1 MVEKQPEKIKGA
13 LSKIVYKNP
22 DNDYFIGRLITEED
36 HRQITVVGYGLNIN
50 PGEMITATGCW
61 VNNKKYGLQFEIEC
75 IEVAVPAT
83 EEGIKKYLGSGL
95 IRGIGPVIA
104 SRIVKTF
111 GLDTLNI
118 MDSHPGRLNE
128 VEGLGKKRI
137 NLIKLEWKKQRDIRD
152 IMIFMQ
158 SCGISTNYSIKI
170 YNSYGNN
177 STNIL
182 KTNPYR
188 LIEDVAGIGFKTA
201 DSIAFKMGIE
211 KDSFFR
217 IKSGILYLLNEVT
230 DSGNCYYPLE
240 DFYRSAMELLECGE
254 PVIIKAVKELH
265 DEGKIVTSDNGN
277 GRIYLKQIYED
288 EQYVASALAGIR
300 DTKKFFDY
308 NPETNLQ
315 SESQIDKSFQQ
326 VNTDLIQKEIL
337 RISVEKNIELDEIQ
351 TEAVIKAIYEKV
363 LVITGSPGTG
373 KSTILDI
380 ITSYYDSHSC
390 KVMIC
395 APTGRAAKRL
405 TEATGKEAS
414 TIHRLLKYQPKI
426 NRFLKD
432 ENNPLDSDLVVVD
445 EASMIDIR
453 LFKALIKSLKK
464 TTTLIL
470 VGDVD
475 QLPAVGPGNVL
486 SDIIAS
492 GVFTVVKL
500 ERIYRQGGKSRII
513 YNAHRIRDGLFPVIA
528 RNQDTD
534 DFFFIDRIEPDEV
547 VELILHL
554 LIKRIPS
561 SFDYDPLK
569 DIQVIVPTNRGVV
582 GVNNLN
588 LKIQEQLNKN
598 NTRVFGE
605 VTGFK
610 LKDRVIQLKNNYEK
624 EVYNGDIGFISETDN
639 EMKTITVD
647 YDSRQVQY
655 DFYDL
660 DQLSLSYAISI
671 HKSQGSEFKCVIIPI
686 LTSHYMLLQRNLL
699 YTAITRARE
708 LAILIGSKKAIGIAV
723 NKNIV
728 EQRFTSLKE
737 LLKKF

>member
-1 MVEKQPEKIKGA
+1 M
-13 LSKIVYKNP
+13 
-22 DNDYFIGRLITEED
+22 
-36 HRQITVVGYGLNIN
+36 
-50 PGEMITATGCW
+50 
-61 VNNKKYGLQFEIEC
+61 
-75 IEVAVPAT
+75 
-83 EEGIKKYLGSGL
+83 
-95 IRGIGPVIA
+95 
-104 SRIVKTF
+104 
-111 GLDTLNI
+111 
-118 MDSHPGRLNE
+118 
-128 VEGLGKKRI
+128 
-137 NLIKLEWKKQRDIRD
+137 
-152 IMIFMQ
+152 
-158 SCGISTNYSIKI
+158 
-170 YNSYGNN
+170 
-177 STNIL
+177 
-182 KTNPYR
+182 
-188 LIEDVAGIGFKTA
+188 
-201 DSIAFKMGIE
+201 
-211 KDSFFR
+211 
-217 IKSGILYLLNEVT
+217 
-230 DSGNCYYPLE
+230 
-240 DFYRSAMELLECGE
+240 
-254 PVIIKAVKELH
+254 
-265 DEGKIVTSDNGN
+265 
-277 GRIYLKQIYED
+277 
-288 EQYVASALAGIR
+288 
-300 DTKKFFDY
+300 
-308 NPETNLQ
+308 
-315 SESQIDKSFQQ
+315 
-326 VNTDLIQKEIL
+326 
-337 RISVEKNIELDEIQ
+337 
-351 TEAVIKAIYEKV
+351 
-363 LVITGSPGTG
+363 
-373 KSTILDI
+373 
-380 ITSYYDSHSC
+380 
-390 KVMIC
+390 
-395 APTGRAAKRL
+395 
-405 TEATGKEAS
+405 
-414 TIHRLLKYQPKI
+414 
-426 NRFLKD
+426 
-432 ENNPLDSDLVVVD
+432 VD